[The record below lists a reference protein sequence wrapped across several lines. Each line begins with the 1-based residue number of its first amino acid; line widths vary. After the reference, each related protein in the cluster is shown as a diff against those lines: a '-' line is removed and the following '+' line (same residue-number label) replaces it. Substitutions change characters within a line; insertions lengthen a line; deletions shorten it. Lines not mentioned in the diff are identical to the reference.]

1 MSPLHLALPIETS
14 MGNYVFNEQDS
25 QSEAKAQVK
34 TILSF
39 PRGSRQESLDFGIL
53 DPTFQEM
60 PIDTT
65 DIANTIAFYAPDLDV
80 EITTEIN
87 NEDGSE
93 TINIRVALPFSD
105 DVGEKVVS

>member
-1 MSPLHLALPIETS
+1 MPINHLALPIEVS
-14 MGNYVFNEQDS
+14 MGSYIYNEQDS
-25 QSEAKAQVK
+25 QSEAKTQARA
-34 TILSF
+34 ILSF

-60 PIDTT
+60 PVDVT
-65 DIANTIAFYAPDLDV
+65 DIANALAFYAPDLDI
-80 EITTEIN
+80 EITSRPHL
-87 NEDGSE
+87 DGTE